1 MPDIPLRPLLPPSSW
16 RPTRR
21 EVLLAAAAGAAG
33 LVAPGAQAAAGD
45 VQGQGASFPSKL
57 YELWARRFAEA
68 RGIKVSYKATGSG
81 DGVAQATARKVDFG
95 GTDTPLSDKELSDRK
110 LVQVPMLVGGIVPV
124 VRLPGVAPN
133 RLQLTGDLLA
143 ELMLGRVE
151 RWDDPRVAAQNRG
164 LKLPAQRVLRVV
176 RAERSGTTEGFTRY
190 LATASTAFREAVGA
204 SQAPKWPGEVMAVTG
219 NDGVADTVRATPGA
233 IGYVSFDRA
242 GAEGLAAVMLRNL
255 DGHVVAASEAGFRAA
270 IAHSDLFRK
279 QQDTAT
285 LVDLPGAQT
294 WPITMTSFVLI
305 DAQPATAAAVEPA
318 LRFLY
323 WCLMRGDELTRGT
336 GFAALP
342 LAAQARFAGRFAQ
355 VMPRD
360 GQRPEYQAF

>member
-1 MPDIPLRPLLPPSSW
+1 MRDMAPIFPPSFGL
-16 RPTRR
+16 TRR
-21 EVLLAAAAGAAG
+21 TVLLAGPAACMVPAAWAAANE
-33 LVAPGAQAAAGD
+33 
-45 VQGQGASFPSKL
+45 VQGQGASFPSKV
-57 YELWARRFAEA
+57 YALWARQFGEA
-68 RGIKVSYKATGSG
+68 CGIKVSYKSTGSG

-95 GTDTPLSDKELSDRK
+95 GTDTPLADKELSDRR

-143 ELMLGRVE
+143 ELMLGRIE

-164 LKLPAQRVLRVV
+164 LRLPAQRVVRVV
-176 RAERSGTTEGFTRY
+176 RAERSGTTEGLTRY
-190 LATASTAFREAVGA
+190 LATVSPAFREAVGA
-204 SQAPKWPGEVMAVTG
+204 SQAPRWPGEVMAVSG

-255 DGHVVAASEAGFRAA
+255 DGHFVPASEAAFRSAVV
-270 IAHSDLFRK
+270 HSDLFRK
-279 QQDTAT
+279 EQDMAS
-285 LVDLPGAQT
+285 LVEQPGPQT
-294 WPITMTSFVLI
+294 WPVTMISFVLL
-305 DAQPATAAAVEPA
+305 DAQPATAAAVEPT

-323 WCLMRGDELTRGT
+323 WCLMRGDDLTRGT

-342 LAAQARFAGRFAQ
+342 LAVQARFAGRFAQ
-355 VMPRD
+355 VVPRD
-360 GQRPEYQAF
+360 GARPEYQAF

>member
-1 MPDIPLRPLLPPSSW
+1 MAPILPP
-16 RPTRR
+16 PFGLTRR
-21 EVLLAAAAGAAG
+21 AVLLAGPAACM
-33 LVAPGAQAAAGD
+33 APGAWAAAHE
-45 VQGQGASFPSKL
+45 VQGQGASFPSKV
-57 YELWARRFAEA
+57 YALWARRFAEA
-68 RGIKVSYKATGSG
+68 HGIKVSYKATGSG
-81 DGVAQATARKVDFG
+81 DGVAQAAARKVDFG
-95 GTDTPLSDKELSDRK
+95 GTDTPLPDKELSDRK

-143 ELMLGRVE
+143 ELMLGRIE
-151 RWDDPRVAAQNRG
+151 RWDDPRVAAQNHG
-164 LKLPAQRVLRVV
+164 LKLPAQRVVRVV

-190 LATASTAFREAVGA
+190 LATVSPAFREAVGTN
-204 SQAPKWPGEVMAVTG
+204 QAPRWPGEVMAVSG
-219 NDGVADTVRATPGA
+219 NDGVADTVRTTPGA

-255 DGHVVAASEAGFRAA
+255 DGHLVAASEAAFRSAVM
-270 IAHSDLFRK
+270 HSDLFRK
-279 QQDTAT
+279 EQDMAA
-285 LVDLPGAQT
+285 LVEQPGPQT

-305 DAQPATAAAVEPA
+305 DAQPATAAAVEPT

-323 WCLMRGDELTRGT
+323 WCFMRGDDFTRGT

-355 VMPRD
+355 VVPRD
-360 GQRPEYQAF
+360 GLQPEYQAF

>member
-1 MPDIPLRPLLPPSSW
+1 MAMRSSFFA

-21 EVLLAAAAGAAG
+21 HVLLAGAAG
-33 LVAPGAQAAAGD
+33 LAAAGMAPGVLAAAD
-45 VQGQGASFPSKL
+45 EVQGQGASFPSKV
-57 YELWARRFAEA
+57 YALWARRFAEA

-81 DGVAQATARKVDFG
+81 DGVAQAAARKVDFG

-143 ELMLGRVE
+143 ELMLGHIE
-151 RWDDPRVAAQNRG
+151 RWDDPRVVAQNRG
-164 LKLPAQRVLRVV
+164 LKLPALRVV
-176 RAERSGTTEGFTRY
+176 RVVRSERSGTTEGFTRY
-190 LATASTAFREAVGA
+190 LAAVSAAFREGVGV
-204 SQAPKWPGEVMAVTG
+204 SQAPKWPGEVTAVAG

-255 DGHVVAASEAGFRAA
+255 DGHFVAASETAFRSAV
-270 IAHSDLFRK
+270 AHSDLYRK
-279 QQDTAT
+279 EQDMAS
-285 LVDLPGAQT
+285 LVEQAGAQT
-294 WPITMTSFVLI
+294 WPITMTSFVLV
-305 DAQPATAAAVEPA
+305 DAQPAVAAAVQPT

-323 WCLMRGDELTRGT
+323 WCLMRGDDLTRGT

-355 VMPRD
+355 VVPRD
-360 GQRPEYQAF
+360 GVRPEYQTF